1 MEEGNRRML
10 ERERYQI
17 EQILELDL
25 EELQVEEVDEFHD
38 SSDDDNN
45 NNHHRDLTYFPLF
58 HFVPLF
64 SFYLTITVFHFHD
77 LSMKIVPLDQFEF
90 SIFVVWYW

>member
-1 MEEGNRRML
+1 ML

-45 NNHHRDLTYFPLF
+45 NNDHRDLT
-58 HFVPLF
+58 
-64 SFYLTITVFHFHD
+64 
-77 LSMKIVPLDQFEF
+77 
-90 SIFVVWYW
+90 